1 MGRPG
6 EGRGMQAMSGLAV
19 FHLVAGATL
28 TGLAVHACLNHLLGQ
43 RLDRMAATPS
53 PPRLSVLIPARN
65 EAGRIGRCVE
75 HWAAQEYPDYEV
87 VVYDDDSS
95 DDTAAHAEAAAAGRG
110 RVRVIRGGPLPE
122 GWRGKP
128 FACHRLRAHARG
140 EILVFADA
148 DVTPSRSEEHTSE
161 LQSRGHLVCR

>member
-1 MGRPG
+1 SSAGIGARYQTDRDARALMGRPD
-6 EGRGMQAMSGLAV
+6 EERGLQAMSGLAV

-87 VVYDDDSS
+87 VVYGDGSS
-95 DDTAAHAEAAAAGRG
+95 YDKGAQDAGGADGRG
-110 RVRVIRGGPLPE
+110 RG
-122 GWRGKP
+122 
-128 FACHRLRAHARG
+128 
-140 EILVFADA
+140 
-148 DVTPSRSEEHTSE
+148 
-161 LQSRGHLVCR
+161 Q